1 MKKLVFFV
9 ILALFT
15 ETVLA
20 QSFYNRRID
29 RQWIA
34 SAGSG
39 VASYFGELKN
49 DGDIFHGTLYN
60 IEVGLE
66 RRFNERISVRTN
78 LTFFQTKG
86 SDAISNA
93 EGRVTR
99 NLSFTSANLELA
111 AIGVVQLF
119 PEVGRYYQR
128 PAINPYLFLGIG
140 GVFFSASAVVPDTY
154 HDGTPIPEAGQ
165 KKSLRQYRTEAVDY
179 SPVTMV
185 IPMGVGVK
193 MMIQPALNVS
203 VNGGYRYTFSDYL
216 DDVSTVHVDDADF
229 TDPLA
234 AAFSD
239 RGPEV
244 GANPRPAGS
253 VRGNPDRGDGYFI
266 FSIRVDYYLPPQV
279 FGSGGGGRKN
289 RGYKGRKRRIPIP

>member
-1 MKKLVFFV
+1 MKKLLLLV

-15 ETVLA
+15 ETILA

-29 RQWIA
+29 RQWVA

-39 VASYFGELKN
+39 VASYFGEVKN
-49 DGDIFHGTLYN
+49 DGDILHGTLYN

-66 RRFNERISVRTN
+66 RRINERVSVRGN

-99 NLSFTSANLELA
+99 NLSFTSANIELA

-140 GVFFSASAVVPDTY
+140 GVFFSASAVVPEKY
-154 HDGTPIPEAGQ
+154 HDGTDIPEAGK
-165 KKSLRQYRTEAVDY
+165 KKSLRQYRTELVDY

-193 MMIQPALNVS
+193 MMIKPALNIS
-203 VNGGYRYTFSDYL
+203 VNGGYRFAFTDYM
-216 DDVSTVHVDDADF
+216 DDVSTVHVDDASF

-244 GANPRPAGS
+244 GAGLRPAGS
-253 VRGNPDRGDGYFI
+253 IRGNPDRNDGYFI
-266 FSIRVDYYLPPQV
+266 FSVRVDYYLPPQV
-279 FGSGGGGRKN
+279 FAGGGRKN